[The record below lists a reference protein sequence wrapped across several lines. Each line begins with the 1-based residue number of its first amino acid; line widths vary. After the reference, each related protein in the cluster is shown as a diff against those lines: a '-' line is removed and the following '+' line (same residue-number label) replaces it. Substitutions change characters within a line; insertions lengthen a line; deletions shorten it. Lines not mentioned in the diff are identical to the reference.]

1 MRGYSG
7 WVPSYPNY
15 LSRRPYVIDIT
26 FRFSLIEPSIYIELN
41 HLYPCFFRT
50 ECGKYAAY
58 CGRAL
63 ERAVSNGPR
72 QAKPSRMEVLS
83 ILLKNPHHHSLPH
96 AMPVHFANETYSVVG
111 FDGSTTIA
119 EFLADLNVELGCRPV
134 DLSGFTIFSDDPLD
148 KDLYHALHLE
158 DRVRFQIF

>member
-1 MRGYSG
+1 M
-7 WVPSYPNY
+7 
-15 LSRRPYVIDIT
+15 
-26 FRFSLIEPSIYIELN
+26 
-41 HLYPCFFRT
+41 HAQPCRT

-63 ERAVSNGPR
+63 ERAVCNGPR

-83 ILLKNPHHHSLPH
+83 ILLKNPQHHSLPH
-96 AMPVHFANETYSVVG
+96 AMPVHFANETYQVVG

-119 EFLADLNVELGCRPV
+119 EFLADLNQELGCRPV

-158 DRVRFQIF
+158 DRVSFKSRG